1 MLLGRQ
7 GAGRSGVV
15 EQRAYMPSICKYVN
29 SEAVRC
35 YMGYFETQIYFF
47 CHGGNVLSNH
57 DDDNDDVLWVD
68 PDPKCV
74 NCPPPHR
81 GSFEN
86 IFATTSA
93 AADALL
99 VPLGNQQDTKFLEH
113 FLNHTFLTCEC

>member
-1 MLLGRQ
+1 MGCS
-7 GAGRSGVV
+7 ADSKFVNCPSHDDDVV
-15 EQRAYMPSICKYVN
+15 DD
-29 SEAVRC
+29 
-35 YMGYFETQIYFF
+35 
-47 CHGGNVLSNH
+47 

-99 VPLGNQQDTKFLEH
+99 LPLGNQQDTNNFWSI
-113 FLNHTFLTCEC
+113 F

>member
-1 MLLGRQ
+1 MGCSADSKFVNCPSHDD
-7 GAGRSGVV
+7 GDDDDDHDDDGVDD
-15 EQRAYMPSICKYVN
+15 
-29 SEAVRC
+29 
-35 YMGYFETQIYFF
+35 
-47 CHGGNVLSNH
+47 

-99 VPLGNQQDTKFLEH
+99 VPLGNQQDTNNFWSI
-113 FLNHTFLTCEC
+113 F

>member
-1 MLLGRQ
+1 MGCS
-7 GAGRSGVV
+7 ADSKFVNCPSHDDDDDDDDDDVV
-15 EQRAYMPSICKYVN
+15 DD
-29 SEAVRC
+29 
-35 YMGYFETQIYFF
+35 
-47 CHGGNVLSNH
+47 

-99 VPLGNQQDTKFLEH
+99 VPLGNQQDTNFFGAFSK
-113 FLNHTFLTCEC
+113 